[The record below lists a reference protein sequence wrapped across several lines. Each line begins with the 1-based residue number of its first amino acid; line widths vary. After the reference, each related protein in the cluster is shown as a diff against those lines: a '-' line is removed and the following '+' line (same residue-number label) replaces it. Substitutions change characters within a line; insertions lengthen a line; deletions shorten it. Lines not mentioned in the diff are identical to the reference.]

1 MRFYVPPE
9 SIFTERRI
17 IEIKDMDEIHHIR
30 DVMRLKKDTSVNVFD
45 GKGKEY
51 SGDIKKIDKDSV
63 VIEINGVVDN
73 KGIIPYKATLY
84 QAIPK
89 KTKMDFII
97 EKAVE
102 LGADTI
108 VPMVTERTITAL
120 KEEKRSA
127 KVERWR
133 RVGKA
138 ASKQCG
144 RVELPE
150 IADVTEFNNALEAS
164 KKNDLVI
171 FAALDKDARPLRS
184 ILRDSSQK
192 NIAIFVGP
200 EGDFSQDEI
209 AAAKGQG
216 YSICSLG
223 PRVLRVDTA
232 AIYILSC
239 LNYEGAV

>member
-1 MRFYVPPE
+1 MRFYVSPE
-9 SIFTERRI
+9 AIFTERRI
-17 IEIKDMDEIHHIR
+17 IEIKDREEIHHIR
-30 DVMRLKKDTSVNVFD
+30 DVMRLKKDTSVSVFD
-45 GKGKEY
+45 GKGKEC
-51 SGDIKKIDKDSV
+51 SGDIKKIDRDSV
-63 VIEINGVVDN
+63 VIEIKGVVDN

-89 KTKMDFII
+89 KTRMDFII

-102 LGADTI
+102 LGADAI
-108 VPMVTERTITAL
+108 VPMVTERTIAAL
-120 KEEKRSA
+120 KGEKRSA

-144 RVELPE
+144 RVKLPA
-150 IADVTEFNNALEAS
+150 ISDVTDFNSALEAS
-164 KKNDLVI
+164 RESDLVV

-223 PRVLRVDTA
+223 PMVLRVDTA

-239 LNYEGAV
+239 LNYEGVV

>member
-9 SIFTERRI
+9 AIFMERRI
-17 IEIKDMDEIHHIR
+17 IEIRDRGEIHHIR
-30 DVMRLKKDTSVNVFD
+30 DVTRLKKDTSVNVFD

-51 SGDIKKIDKDSV
+51 SGDIKKIDRDSV
-63 VIEINGVVDN
+63 VIEIKGVVDN
-73 KGIIPYKATLY
+73 KGIVPYKATLY

-102 LGADTI
+102 LGVDTI

-120 KEEKRSA
+120 KEENRSL

-133 RVGKA
+133 RVSKA

-144 RVELPE
+144 RRELPA
-150 IADVTEFNNALEAS
+150 ISDVTDFNNALEAS

-171 FAALDKDARPLRS
+171 FAALDKDARPLKS

-209 AAAKGQG
+209 TAAKGQG
-216 YSICSLG
+216 YDICSLG
-223 PRVLRVDTA
+223 PMILRVDTA

-239 LNYEGAV
+239 LNYEM